1 MTNNTNKGSLK
12 FLLGVPVLLLIV
24 SLFFNNEGN
33 EKKALINDINPYNN
47 DIPNSYL
54 EALNNARE
62 NNTTFFCSLID
73 DYAIRELVIF
83 KAFPTSFEAKQD
95 FTVEVYPKD
104 IAPLKGY
111 ADFITLNLDR
121 DAVVFNSN
129 NKAYCMFKISLP
141 IIDINKLVVK
151 QNGKPANNEP
161 WATTI
166 EIPFDGLTIK
176 AEQVFTDI
184 NYNSEP
190 YQPNP
195 YSLLFT
201 EELKANNIG
210 ALKGYYSKR
219 NDTLFK
225 TKGDINLFCNINSK
239 TIGKVNQRSLF
250 WERINTKDQSF
261 IKQIKFNGSNSDDA
275 RRLLSDFIEKK
286 LTFDKVFNVEKL
298 ALFNALE
305 NVFIDNCRN
314 KEFYFIYNNEE
325 NILEPFYFDSNCK
338 SASQKYV
345 RTSNIENIVYLKE
358 FVKALEKVS
367 EINFYNKHI
376 KDNQKLKNELALI
389 NSFQPNTLFNFDVIK
404 ANQKAI
410 KKSLSP
416 SSALKV
422 ELISKDSKRMTVS
435 ANNLT
440 NYSIEILGLNHL
452 DKKEITSLNP
462 VKQILSGQKDTLTIN
477 LPRSFEN
484 LFVSKKKK
492 IVGFVL
498 PKHIYELSIQYR
510 IAGLNRASAAPII
523 PYQKEGKAQD
533 DLFRTAGFI
542 NNHKSIIVDE
552 AKREISFS
560 KDSVVISSPLVID
573 KGYTFKL
580 NPGAVVNIVDD
591 GKIISH
597 SPLNFVGTRNKP
609 ITVYSLDSKGEGL
622 LVLSRHKKSILK
634 HVIFDNLRNPTQ
646 GNWGVT
652 GSVTFY
658 ESPADLQHVVIKNNK
673 CEDALNIVRTNF
685 TMNQVAISNT
695 QSDAFD
701 GDFVNGSILNCQFNN
716 LGNDAID
723 VSGSDLL
730 IRNVVIANAGDKGL
744 SAGENSKMKINGVQI
759 SDSAI
764 AVAGKDLSIVNAKN
778 LKISNTQLG
787 FTAFQKKPEFG
798 PSKITVNGI
807 SMSNIETNY
816 LIESSSSLFI
826 DNKEIETTQ
835 NVKDRMYGVEF
846 GRSSAET
853 RNTTQQ

>member
-12 FLLGVPVLLLIV
+12 FLIGGPVLLLIV

-33 EKKALINDINPYNN
+33 EKKALINHINPYINA
-47 DIPNSYL
+47 IPKSYL
-54 EALNNARE
+54 EALSNTRKND
-62 NNTTFFCSLID
+62 TTFFHSLID

-83 KAFPTSFEAKQD
+83 KALPTSFEVKQD
-95 FTVEVYPKD
+95 FTVEVYPRD
-104 IAPLKGY
+104 IAPKGNVDY
-111 ADFITLNLDR
+111 IALNLVR
-121 DAVVFNSN
+121 DAVVFNSK
-129 NKAYCMFKISLP
+129 NKTYCMFKTVLP
-141 IIDINKLVVK
+141 MIDINKLVVK
-151 QNGKPANNEP
+151 QNGKPANNES

-166 EIPFDGLTIK
+166 EGPFDYLNIK
-176 AEQVFTDI
+176 AKQKFKDI
-184 NYNSEP
+184 NYNSEA

-195 YSLLFT
+195 HSFLFA

-210 ALKGYYSKR
+210 VLKGYYSKR

-250 WERINTKDQSF
+250 WKKINTKDQSV
-261 IKQIKFNGSNSDDA
+261 IKQIKFNGPNNEDA
-275 RRLLSDFIEKK
+275 RGLLSDFIDEK

-305 NVFIDNCRN
+305 NVFVDICKS
-314 KEFYFIYNNEE
+314 KEFYFTYNSEE
-325 NILEPFYFDSNCK
+325 NMLEPFYFDSNCK
-338 SASQKYV
+338 LAPQQYV
-345 RTSNIENIVYLKE
+345 RTSNIENIIFLKE
-358 FVKALEKVS
+358 FVRALDKVS

-376 KDNQKLKNELALI
+376 KDNQLLKNELALI
-389 NSFQPNTLFNFDVIK
+389 NSFQPTTLFNYDVIK

-422 ELISKDSKRMTVS
+422 ELISKDSKTMTVCV
-435 ANNLT
+435 NNLT
-440 NYSIEILGLNHL
+440 NYPIEIFGLNHL
-452 DKKEITSLNP
+452 DKKVTSLNP
-462 VKQILSGQKDTLTIN
+462 TKQISSGQKDTLTIN

-510 IAGLNRASAAPII
+510 IAGLERVSGASII
-523 PYQKEGKAQD
+523 PYQKEGKVED

-542 NNHKSIIVDE
+542 NNHKSIIVNE
-552 AKREISFS
+552 VNKEISFS
-560 KDSVVISSPLVID
+560 KDSVVISSPLVVD
-573 KGYTFKL
+573 KGYTLKL
-580 NPGAVVNIVDD
+580 NPGAVVNIIED

-597 SPLNFVGTRNKP
+597 SPLNFIGTRNKP
-609 ITVYSLDSKGEGL
+609 IIVCSLDDKGEGL
-622 LVLSRHKKSILK
+622 LVLSTHKKSTLK
-634 HVIFDNLRNPTQ
+634 HVVFDNLRSPTQ
-646 GNWGVT
+646 GDWGVT
-652 GSVTFY
+652 GAVTFY
-658 ESPADLQHVVIKNNK
+658 ESPVDLQHVVIKNNK
-673 CEDALNIVRTNF
+673 SEDALNVVRTNF

-730 IRNVVIANAGDKGL
+730 IRDVTITNAGDKGL
-744 SAGENSKMKINGVQI
+744 SAGENSKMKINGVEI

-778 LKISNTQLG
+778 LKISRTKLG

-798 PSKITVNGI
+798 PSEINVNGI
-807 SMSNIETNY
+807 SMSEIETNY
-816 LIESSSSLFI
+816 LIESSSSLFV
-826 DNKEIETTQ
+826 DNKKIETTQ

-853 RNTTQQ
+853 RKTP

>member
-1 MTNNTNKGSLK
+1 MTNNINKGSLK
-12 FLLGVPVLLLIV
+12 FLVGVALLLLIV
-24 SLFFNNEGN
+24 SLLLNNSSKKTVLRN
-33 EKKALINDINPYNN
+33 EVNPYI
-47 DIPNSYL
+47 DAIPNIYL
-54 EALNNARE
+54 EALNNV
-62 NNTTFFCSLID
+62 NKNDTTFFHSLID

-83 KAFPTSFEAKQD
+83 KAFSKSFEVKQD
-95 FTVEVYPKD
+95 FTVKVYPTD
-104 IAPLKGY
+104 ITLLKGNANY
-111 ADFITLNLDR
+111 INLNLVR
-121 DAVVFNSN
+121 NAVVFNSN
-129 NKAYCMFKISLP
+129 NKAYCMFKTPLP

-151 QNGKPANNEP
+151 HNVKPPNNES
-161 WATTI
+161 WSTTI
-166 EIPFDGLTIK
+166 VSPFDNLNIK
-176 AEQVFTDI
+176 AEQTFKDI

-195 YSLLFT
+195 YSSLFA

-210 ALKGYYSKR
+210 VLKGCYSKR

-225 TKGDINLFCNINSK
+225 TKGDINLYCNINSK

-250 WERINTKDQSF
+250 WKSINTKDQSF
-261 IKQIKFNGSNSDDA
+261 IKQIKFNGSNSDKA
-275 RRLLSDFIEKK
+275 QLLLSDFVDKK
-286 LTFDKVFNVEKL
+286 LTFDEVFNVEKL

-305 NVFIDNCRN
+305 NVFVDICRS
-314 KEFYFIYNNEE
+314 KEFYFLYNSEE
-325 NILEPFYFDSNCK
+325 NTLEPFYFDSNCK
-338 SASQKYV
+338 LASQKYV
-345 RTSNIENIVYLKE
+345 RKSNIENIVYLKE
-358 FVKALEKVS
+358 FVKSLDIVS
-367 EINFYNKHI
+367 EMNFYNKHI
-376 KDNQKLKNELALI
+376 KDNQLLKNELALI
-389 NSFQPNTLFNFDVIK
+389 NSFQPNTLFNYDVVK

-422 ELISKDSKRMTVS
+422 ELISKDSRRLTVS

-440 NYSIEILGLNHL
+440 NYSIEVFSLNHL
-452 DKKEITSLNP
+452 NKKEITSLNP
-462 VKQILSGQKDTLTIN
+462 VKQILTGQIDTLTIN

-492 IVGFVL
+492 ILGFVL
-498 PKHIYELSIQYR
+498 PKHIHELSIQYR
-510 IAGLNRASAAPII
+510 ISGLDRASAAPII
-523 PYQKEGKAQD
+523 PYQKEGMVEG
-533 DLFRTAGFI
+533 DLFRNNGFI
-542 NNHKSIIVDE
+542 NNHKSIIIDDL
-552 AKREISFS
+552 KKEISFS
-560 KDSVVISSPLVID
+560 KDSVVISSPLVVD

-580 NPGAVVNIVDD
+580 NPGAVINIIGN

-597 SPLNFVGTRNKP
+597 SPLNFIGTRNKP
-609 ITVYSLDSKGEGL
+609 ITVYSLDGKGEGL

-634 HVIFDNLRNPTQ
+634 HVVFDNLRNPTQ

-658 ESPADLQHVVIKNNK
+658 ESPADLQYVAIKNNK

-685 TMNQVAISNT
+685 NMNQVEISNT

-701 GDFVNGSILNCQFNN
+701 GDFVRGSIRNCKFNN

-723 VSGSDLL
+723 ISGSELI
-730 IRNVVIANAGDKGL
+730 IRNVIIANAGDKGL
-744 SAGENSKMKINGVQI
+744 SAGENSKMKINGVEI

-778 LKISNTQLG
+778 LKISRTKLA

-798 PSKITVNGI
+798 PSEINVIGI
-807 SMSNIETNY
+807 SMSDIETNY
-816 LIESSSSLFI
+816 LIERSSSLFI

-846 GRSSAET
+846 GKSSAET

>member
-1 MTNNTNKGSLK
+1 M
-12 FLLGVPVLLLIV
+12 V

-33 EKKALINDINPYNN
+33 EKKALVNHINPYINA
-47 DIPNSYL
+47 IPNSYL
-54 EALNNARE
+54 EALSNTRKND
-62 NNTTFFCSLID
+62 TTFFHSLID

-83 KAFPTSFEAKQD
+83 KASPKSFEVKQD
-95 FTVEVYPKD
+95 FTVEVYPRD
-104 IAPLKGY
+104 IIPKGNVDY
-111 ADFITLNLDR
+111 ITLNLVR

-129 NKAYCMFKISLP
+129 NKTYCMFKTVLP
-141 IIDINKLVVK
+141 MININKLVVK
-151 QNGKPANNEP
+151 QNGKHASNES

-166 EIPFDGLTIK
+166 EGPFDNLNIK
-176 AEQVFTDI
+176 TEQRFKEV
-184 NYNSEP
+184 NYNSEA

-195 YSLLFT
+195 YSFLFA

-210 ALKGYYSKR
+210 VLKGYYSKR

-250 WERINTKDQSF
+250 WKKINTKDQSF

-275 RRLLSDFIEKK
+275 QLLLSDFIDKK

-305 NVFIDNCRN
+305 SVFVDICTS
-314 KEFYFIYNNEE
+314 KEFYFTYNSEE
-325 NILEPFYFDSNCK
+325 NMLEPFYFDSNCK
-338 SASQKYV
+338 LAPQQYV
-345 RTSNIENIVYLKE
+345 RKSDIESIIFLKE
-358 FVKALEKVS
+358 FVRALDRVS

-376 KDNQKLKNELALI
+376 KANQLLKNELALI
-389 NSFQPNTLFNFDVIK
+389 NSFQPTTLFNYDVIK

-422 ELISKDSKRMTVS
+422 ELISKDSKRMTVIV
-435 ANNLT
+435 NNLA
-440 NYSIEILGLNHL
+440 NYSIEIFGLNHL
-452 DKKEITSLNP
+452 DKKVTSLSP
-462 VKQILSGQKDTLTIN
+462 AKQILSGQKDTLTIN

-510 IAGLNRASAAPII
+510 IAGLERVSRAPII
-523 PYQKEGKAQD
+523 PYQKEDKVED

-552 AKREISFS
+552 VNKEISFS
-560 KDSVVISSPLVID
+560 KDSVVISSPLVVD
-573 KGYTFKL
+573 KGYTLKL
-580 NPGAVVNIVDD
+580 NPGAVVNIIED

-597 SPLNFVGTRNKP
+597 SPLNFIGTRNKP
-609 ITVYSLDSKGEGL
+609 ITLYSLDDKGEGL
-622 LVLSRHKKSILK
+622 VVLSKHKKSTLK
-634 HVIFDNLRNPTQ
+634 HVVFDNLRNPTQ
-646 GNWGVT
+646 GDWGVT
-652 GSVTFY
+652 GAVTFY
-658 ESPADLQHVVIKNNK
+658 ESPVDLEHVVIKNNK

-730 IRNVVIANAGDKGL
+730 IRDVTITNAGDKGL
-744 SAGENSKMKINGVQI
+744 SAGENSKMKINSVEI

-778 LKISNTQLG
+778 LKISRTKLG

-798 PSKITVNGI
+798 PSEINVNGI
-807 SMSNIETNY
+807 SMSDIETNY
-816 LIESSSSLFI
+816 LIESSSSLFV
-826 DNKEIETTQ
+826 DNKKIETTQ

-853 RNTTQQ
+853 RKTPQE

>member
-12 FLLGVPVLLLIV
+12 FLVGVPVLLLIA
-24 SLFFNNEGN
+24 SLFFNNEGE
-33 EKKALINDINPYNN
+33 EKKALINDINPYINP
-47 DIPNSYL
+47 ISNSYL
-54 EALNNARE
+54 EALSNASK
-62 NNTTFFCSLID
+62 NDTTFFHTLID

-83 KAFPTSFEAKQD
+83 KALPTSFEVKQD
-95 FTVEVYPKD
+95 FTVEVYPTN
-104 IAPLKGY
+104 IALQKEHG
-111 ADFITLNLDR
+111 DFITLNLVR

-129 NKAYCMFKISLP
+129 NKAYCMFKMSLP

-151 QNGKPANNEP
+151 QNGKPTDNRS
-161 WATTI
+161 WAITI
-166 EIPFDGLTIK
+166 ESPFDNLTIK
-176 AEQVFTDI
+176 AEQVIKDI

-210 ALKGYYSKR
+210 VLKGYYSKR

-225 TKGDINLFCNINSK
+225 TKRDINLYCNSNGK
-239 TIGKVNQRSLF
+239 TIGKVNQRRVF
-250 WERINTKDQSF
+250 WKRINTKDQTF
-261 IKQIKFNGSNSDDA
+261 IKEIKFNGSSSDEA
-275 RRLLSDFIEKK
+275 RLLLSDFIDKK

-305 NVFIDNCRN
+305 NVFVDICRS
-314 KEFYFIYNNEE
+314 KEFYFMYNSEE
-325 NILEPFYFDSNCK
+325 NMLEPFYFDSNCK
-338 SASQKYV
+338 LAAQKYV
-345 RTSNIENIVYLKE
+345 RKSNIENIMYLE
-358 FVKALEKVS
+358 ELVKALEKVS
-367 EINFYNKHI
+367 KINFYNKHI
-376 KDNQKLKNELALI
+376 NDNQLLKNELALI
-389 NSFQPNTLFNFDVIK
+389 NSFQPKTLFNYDVIK

-410 KKSLSP
+410 KKSLNP

-435 ANNLT
+435 AKNLT
-440 NYSIEILGLNHL
+440 NYSIEVLGLNHL
-452 DKKEITSLNP
+452 DKTEIISLNP

-498 PKHIYELSIQYR
+498 PKHIPELSIQYR
-510 IAGLNRASAAPII
+510 IIGLDRASGAPII
-523 PYQKEGKAQD
+523 PYQKKGKVED
-533 DLFRTAGFI
+533 DLFRTASVI
-542 NNHKSIIVDE
+542 NNHKSINVDE
-552 AKREISFS
+552 VKKEISFS
-560 KDSVVISSPLVID
+560 KDSVVISSPLVVD

-580 NPGAVVNIVDD
+580 NPGTVVNIIDD

-597 SPLNFVGTRNKP
+597 SPLNFIGTRNKP
-609 ITVYSLDSKGEGL
+609 ITVYSLDDKGEGL

-634 HVIFDNLRNPTQ
+634 HVVFDNLRNPTQ

-658 ESPADLQHVVIKNNK
+658 ESPVELQYVAIKNNK

-701 GDFVNGSILNCQFNN
+701 GDFVNGSILNCQFYN

-730 IRNVVIANAGDKGL
+730 IRNVTIANAGDKGV
-744 SAGENSKMKINGVQI
+744 SAGENSKIKINGVEI

-764 AVAGKDLSIVNAKN
+764 AVAGKDLSIVYAKK
-778 LKISNTQLG
+778 LKISRTKLG

-798 PSKITVNGI
+798 PSEINVNGI
-807 SMSNIETNY
+807 SMSDIETNY

-826 DNKEIETTQ
+826 DNKKIETTQ

-853 RNTTQQ
+853 RNTPQ

>member
-12 FLLGVPVLLLIV
+12 FLVGVPVLLLIV

-33 EKKALINDINPYNN
+33 EKRALTNDINPYINV
-47 DIPNSYL
+47 IPNSYL
-54 EALNNARE
+54 KALSNARK
-62 NNTTFFCSLID
+62 NDTTFFHSLID
-73 DYAIRELVIF
+73 DHAIRELVIF
-83 KAFPTSFEAKQD
+83 KAYPTSFEVKQD
-95 FTVEVYPKD
+95 FTVEIYRRD
-104 IAPLKGY
+104 IAPKGSVDY
-111 ADFITLNLDR
+111 ITLNLVR

-129 NKAYCMFKISLP
+129 NKTYCMFKSSLP

-151 QNGKPANNEP
+151 QNGKPTNNES

-166 EIPFDGLTIK
+166 ERPFDDLTIK
-176 AEQVFTDI
+176 AEQLFKDT

-250 WERINTKDQSF
+250 WKRINTKDQSF

-275 RRLLSDFIEKK
+275 QLLLSDFIEKK

-305 NVFIDNCRN
+305 NVFIDNCIN
-314 KEFYFIYNNEE
+314 KELYFIYNNEE

-338 SASQKYV
+338 LAPQQYV
-345 RTSNIENIVYLKE
+345 RTSNIENIIFLKE
-358 FVKALEKVS
+358 FVRALDKVS
-367 EINFYNKHI
+367 DINFYNKHI
-376 KDNQKLKNELALI
+376 KDNQLLKNELALI
-389 NSFQPNTLFNFDVIK
+389 NSFQPTTLFNYDVIK

-435 ANNLT
+435 VNNLA
-440 NYSIEILGLNHL
+440 NYSIEIFGLNHL
-452 DKKEITSLNP
+452 DKKVTSLNP
-462 VKQILSGQKDTLTIN
+462 AKQILSGQKDTLTIN

-498 PKHIYELSIQYR
+498 PKHIYELSIQFR
-510 IAGLNRASAAPII
+510 IAGLEMVSGAPII
-523 PYQKEGKAQD
+523 PYQKEGKVED

-552 AKREISFS
+552 VNKEISFS
-560 KDSVVISSPLVID
+560 KDSVVISSPLVVD
-573 KGYTFKL
+573 KGYTLKL
-580 NPGAVVNIVDD
+580 NPGAVVNIIDD

-597 SPLNFVGTRNKP
+597 SPLNFTGTRNKP
-609 ITVYSLDSKGEGL
+609 ITVCSLDDKGEGL
-622 LVLSRHKKSILK
+622 LVLSTHKKSTLK
-634 HVIFDNLRNPTQ
+634 HVVFDNLRNPTQ
-646 GNWGVT
+646 GDWGVT
-652 GSVTFY
+652 GAVTFY
-658 ESPADLQHVVIKNNK
+658 ESPVVLQHVVIKNNK

-701 GDFVNGSILNCQFNN
+701 GDFVNGSIINCQFNN

-730 IRNVVIANAGDKGL
+730 IRDVTITNAGDKGL
-744 SAGENSKMKINGVQI
+744 SAGENSKMKINGVEI

-798 PSKITVNGI
+798 PSEINVNGI
-807 SMSNIETNY
+807 SMSDIETNY

-826 DNKEIETTQ
+826 DNKKIETTQ

-853 RNTTQQ
+853 RNITQQ